1 MQQTDISPEKML
13 QAVEQMN
20 LPDLEEF
27 VNKVIAIQ
35 ASKRAPH
42 LSDDESELFNKINRS
57 FPADLKLKL
66 DELTNKRMAE
76 SLRESEYQELAA
88 LTDKL
93 EEFHAER
100 MEALVRLAEVRG
112 TTLDQIMKLL
122 GIKFPDHG

>member
-1 MQQTDISPEKML
+1 MHQTDISKEKML
-13 QAVEQMN
+13 EVVQQMN

-42 LSDDESELFNKINRS
+42 LSDNESELFNKINQP
-57 FPADLKLKL
+57 FPADLKSRL
-66 DELTNKRMAE
+66 DELTHKRTAE
-76 SLRESEYQELAA
+76 TIIESEHQELVL

-100 MEALVRLAEVRG
+100 MAALARLAELRG
-112 TTLDQIMKLL
+112 TTLDLIMKQL